1 MRVSGLG
8 NWKKD
13 EFGVESIVF
22 FYTFFKKKTKKEM
35 NEVGFRFHELS
46 LGQVKALDCGNSL
59 GPILAKNSRKT
70 GEKSR
75 FFPWA
80 GVENPPVPVPK
91 RFGFRFAVRFGSF
104 LKVGQ
109 LAGGWLAGRLVGQ
122 LVGRLVGRPAGWPLR
137 RRCSSRLKAPPR

>member
-13 EFGVESIVF
+13 EFGVKRIVF
-22 FYTFFKKKTKKEM
+22 LAFVSKIKRKNGM

-70 GEKSR
+70 EEKTTNWG
-75 FFPWA
+75 FP
-80 GVENPPVPVPK
+80 
-91 RFGFRFAVRFGSF
+91 F
-104 LKVGQ
+104 L
-109 LAGGWLAGRLVGQ
+109 RLVISRG
-122 LVGRLVGRPAGWPLR
+122 LNHGFSAWP
-137 RRCSSRLKAPPR
+137 KKT

>member
-1 MRVSGLG
+1 
-8 NWKKD
+8 
-13 EFGVESIVF
+13 
-22 FYTFFKKKTKKEM
+22 M

-80 GVENPPVPVPK
+80 RVENPW
-91 RFGFRFAVRFGSF
+91 RGS
-104 LKVGQ
+104 KIHIQ
-109 LAGGWLAGRLVGQ
+109 TAGLQIGSGSAGSVFM
-122 LVGRLVGRPAGWPLR
+122 A
-137 RRCSSRLKAPPR
+137 SSAS